1 MPLARHIE
9 ALSATQ
15 PDMRTMPES
24 LPNYEPNVGYFR
36 PCQLGES
43 AKDVLTEAVEHGSIL
58 ALKVSVFCI
67 MPFPVDGWMQIHGI
81 TKHGV
86 AA

>member
-1 MPLARHIE
+1 MPLANLKLRTKRPDSYRE
-9 ALSATQ
+9 DSGYYRTCQ
-15 PDMRTMPES
+15 P
-24 LPNYEPNVGYFR
+24 
-36 PCQLGES
+36 GES

-58 ALKVSVFCI
+58 ALKGSVFCI
-67 MPFPVDGWMQIHGI
+67 MPFPADGWMQIHGI